1 MRGAPWF
8 WRWLKRFIAAVAAV
22 PVLVGAAWLV
32 FLGRPPALPPPVAP
46 DGVERAGWPSPI
58 SVGPTGHGACIRVL
72 AIDGGGVRGL
82 VPALLLERIE
92 ERTNAPIAALFDLI
106 VGTSTGSILALGLTR
121 PSDADASQPMY
132 KAQEIVQLFKEN
144 AATIFPSDFALLRW
158 MQGFFRPKYR
168 PHTIEAVYER
178 YFGDVRFSEAL
189 TRIAVPAYDIK
200 NRRRIW
206 FGETGH
212 TGLFMKDIVRGATA
226 VPTYFPPVRLAVQ
239 KREVPE
245 GYITLV
251 DGAVFAN
258 NPVQDAFAFAQKL
271 RPRDLKPDDDGSVL
285 LVSVGTG
292 AGGKT
297 YEFESAW
304 GWGAISWLNPL
315 LEILLSDPGLEVQA
329 RRVAALA
336 GVGYLRLQ
344 PDFGESLVPLD
355 ASTPEAI
362 EHLTA
367 VTRKYL
373 DGEKKDDLD
382 ILVTELKQPRSR
394 KCRIIGQP
402 YERPSGP
409 RRRSGAL

>member
-1 MRGAPWF
+1 
-8 WRWLKRFIAAVAAV
+8 
-22 PVLVGAAWLV
+22 
-32 FLGRPPALPPPVAP
+32 
-46 DGVERAGWPSPI
+46 
-58 SVGPTGHGACIRVL
+58 
-72 AIDGGGVRGL
+72 
-82 VPALLLERIE
+82 
-92 ERTNAPIAALFDLI
+92 
-106 VGTSTGSILALGLTR
+106 
-121 PSDADASQPMY
+121 
-132 KAQEIVQLFKEN
+132 
-144 AATIFPSDFALLRW
+144 
-158 MQGFFRPKYR
+158 
-168 PHTIEAVYER
+168 
-178 YFGDVRFSEAL
+178 
-189 TRIAVPAYDIK
+189 
-200 NRRRIW
+200 
-206 FGETGH
+206 
-212 TGLFMKDIVRGATA
+212 
-226 VPTYFPPVRLAVQ
+226 VRLAVQ
-239 KREVPE
+239 KREVAE

-258 NPVQDAFAFAQKL
+258 NPVLDAFAFAQKL
-271 RPRDLKPDDDGSVL
+271 RPRDLQPGGDGSVL
-285 LVSVGTG
+285 LVSLGTG
-292 AGGKT
+292 AGGET
-297 YEFESAW
+297 YKFEEAW
-304 GWGAISWLNPL
+304 GWGWQSWLGPL